1 MSGNFELNVFK
12 PLIIHNF
19 LQSVRLLAD
28 GCESFREHCVVGI
41 EPNRERIGENLEK
54 SLMLVT
60 ALNPHIGYDNAA
72 KIAKTAHKKGKTLQ
86 GDGHRARPRDRR
98 AVRPVGAAREDGRPV
113 ARSRLAAG
121 SRVRLRWSPL
131 WLLVVMPVA
140 AALDAMGAAPPVVFF
155 CAAVAILPLAILIVH
170 STEHLAARTGP
181 AIGGLL
187 NATCGNLPEL
197 IIAMVALRAGLLE
210 MVRGSLIGALLANLL
225 LALGLAFFVGGLR
238 HRTQEYN
245 PAGART
251 YASMMLLSA
260 VAMVVPSTFHR
271 LNGDTAPQHAQALD
285 TGVVLVL
292 LAAYVLYLVFML
304 RTHPEVF
311 AGAKA
316 AEVEPGVAQSTRR
329 AGITLLAASLGAAW
343 MSEILVGAAEATGH
357 ALGMSPMFIGIVL
370 LAIVGGAAESAAA
383 IAMARKNQ
391 MDLSVGIA
399 MGSCI
404 QIALFVTPVLVLL
417 SALIAPEP
425 LTLEFSRVEIGA
437 LFLGVLIG
445 AHVAGD
451 GHSNWFK
458 GVLLIAFYIIL
469 AAMFYLT
476 PA

>member
-1 MSGNFELNVFK
+1 
-12 PLIIHNF
+12 
-19 LQSVRLLAD
+19 
-28 GCESFREHCVVGI
+28 
-41 EPNRERIGENLEK
+41 
-54 SLMLVT
+54 
-60 ALNPHIGYDNAA
+60 
-72 KIAKTAHKKGKTLQ
+72 
-86 GDGHRARPRDRR
+86 
-98 AVRPVGAAREDGRPV
+98 
-113 ARSRLAAG
+113 
-121 SRVRLRWSPL
+121 
-131 WLLVVMPVA
+131 LLVVMPVA

-370 LAIVGGAAESAAA
+370 LAIVGGAAESAAT

-391 MDLSVGIA
+391 MDLSMGIA
-399 MGSCI
+399 ISSCI
-404 QIALFVTPVLVLL
+404 QITLFVTPVLVLL

>member
-1 MSGNFELNVFK
+1 
-12 PLIIHNF
+12 
-19 LQSVRLLAD
+19 
-28 GCESFREHCVVGI
+28 
-41 EPNRERIGENLEK
+41 
-54 SLMLVT
+54 
-60 ALNPHIGYDNAA
+60 
-72 KIAKTAHKKGKTLQ
+72 
-86 GDGHRARPRDRR
+86 
-98 AVRPVGAAREDGRPV
+98 
-113 ARSRLAAG
+113 
-121 SRVRLRWSPL
+121 VRLRWSPL

-404 QIALFVTPVLVLL
+404 QITLFVTPVLVLL

>member
-1 MSGNFELNVFK
+1 
-12 PLIIHNF
+12 
-19 LQSVRLLAD
+19 
-28 GCESFREHCVVGI
+28 
-41 EPNRERIGENLEK
+41 
-54 SLMLVT
+54 
-60 ALNPHIGYDNAA
+60 
-72 KIAKTAHKKGKTLQ
+72 
-86 GDGHRARPRDRR
+86 
-98 AVRPVGAAREDGRPV
+98 
-113 ARSRLAAG
+113 
-121 SRVRLRWSPL
+121 
-131 WLLVVMPVA
+131 LLVVMPVA

-417 SALIAPEP
+417 SALIAPEA

>member
-1 MSGNFELNVFK
+1 
-12 PLIIHNF
+12 
-19 LQSVRLLAD
+19 
-28 GCESFREHCVVGI
+28 
-41 EPNRERIGENLEK
+41 
-54 SLMLVT
+54 
-60 ALNPHIGYDNAA
+60 
-72 KIAKTAHKKGKTLQ
+72 
-86 GDGHRARPRDRR
+86 
-98 AVRPVGAAREDGRPV
+98 
-113 ARSRLAAG
+113 
-121 SRVRLRWSPL
+121 
-131 WLLVVMPVA
+131 
-140 AALDAMGAAPPVVFF
+140 
-155 CAAVAILPLAILIVH
+155 
-170 STEHLAARTGP
+170 
-181 AIGGLL
+181 
-187 NATCGNLPEL
+187 
-197 IIAMVALRAGLLE
+197 
-210 MVRGSLIGALLANLL
+210 
-225 LALGLAFFVGGLR
+225 
-238 HRTQEYN
+238 
-245 PAGART
+245 
-251 YASMMLLSA
+251 
-260 VAMVVPSTFHR
+260 
-271 LNGDTAPQHAQALD
+271 
-285 TGVVLVL
+285 
-292 LAAYVLYLVFML
+292 ML